1 MEPRRFCC
9 ARHRIVVIFRQLS
22 WDSTHWKRN
31 RMRYI
36 LKEDSKPLGNEAVQR
51 LLDALIHVKKTLDGI
66 LCILE
71 TQRSKCSHHWV
82 VTEFNTTWTVG
93 QFMLTCVC
101 RECGS
106 SKEEMGPP
114 ICTCCGKPL
123 ELKVWEGKAR
133 NNATPDHLSLWEEEF
148 SRRNVS
154 FKDAPLSH
162 DMFFC
167 NIGLYV
173 CSNEGCDECGKSKF
187 YITDGD

>member
-1 MEPRRFCC
+1 M
-9 ARHRIVVIFRQLS
+9 
-22 WDSTHWKRN
+22 K
-31 RMRYI
+31 YI
-36 LKEDSKPLGNEAVQR
+36 LKGSPGLLGNEAVR
-51 LLDALIHVKKTLDGI
+51 ISLEALEHARKTHDKI
-66 LCILE
+66 LALLE
-71 TQRSKCSHHWV
+71 TLRSNCLHDWE
-82 VTEFNTTWTVG
+82 VTEINTTYTVG